1 MELAHRLTDDVTI
14 ARTVWYGWENHGRL
28 EQLLPAGDDWIVWL
42 LLAGRGFG
50 KTRTGAETVRALVE
64 EHDGEGLRIALIGP
78 TAADVRSVMVE
89 GESGLLAIHPPGE
102 APVYEPSNH
111 RVVWKNGAIATC
123 FSADE
128 PQRLRGPQHHF
139 AWGSDWTS
147 VCRARGQFGSWS
159 PGDPNRTKL
168 LTVKDTDPEFRLAK
182 RIAANAIAGKIA
194 DPTFGATS
202 YKRAAAPW
210 PYSWGHFRLPLAE
223 IGRHAFYNLAER

>member
-1 MELAHRLTDDVTI
+1 MELAHRLTEDPQI
-14 ARTVWYGWENHGRL
+14 ARILWHGWENHGRQ

-64 EHDGEGLRIALIGP
+64 GSGNEGLRIALIGP

-89 GESGLLAIHPPGE
+89 GESGLLAVHPPGE

-111 RVVWKNGAIATC
+111 RLVWENGTIATC

-139 AWGSDWTS
+139 AWGHDWIT
-147 VCRARGQFGSWS
+147 VCRARGQFASWN
-159 PGDPNRTKL
+159 PGNPNRTKL
-168 LTVKDTDPEFRLAK
+168 LTVKDTNPEFRMAT
-182 RIAANAIAGKIA
+182 RIAADVIAGKVA

-202 YKRAAAPW
+202 YKAADKPW